1 MNQNRYTQKS
11 MEAIQDAQRLAGEYT
26 NQTLEQAHL
35 LSALLEDDNSLI
47 PQLLSRM
54 GKNAQGL
61 KQNAVDEVER
71 LPRVRSSAREEG
83 KTYVSQEMDK
93 ALREANDAAEQMK
106 DEYISVEH
114 LFLGLLRAA
123 DRGMTALFTRFAIK
137 EDDFLKAL
145 SQVRGAAR
153 VTSDTPE
160 DSYDALAKYGSDLTL
175 LARNQK
181 LDPVIG
187 RDSEIRDVIRILSR
201 KTKNNPVLIGEP
213 GVGKTAI
220 AEGLAQRIV
229 RGDVPDNLKKRS
241 IFSLDM
247 GALIAGAK
255 FRGEFEERLK
265 AVLAEVKQ
273 SDGQILLFI
282 DELHTIVG
290 AGKAEGAMDAGNLLK
305 PMLARGE
312 LHCIGATT
320 LNEYRL
326 HIEKDAAL
334 ERRFQPVLVEE
345 PTVEDTISILRGLQ
359 ERYEVFHGVKIQDGA
374 LIAAATLSHR
384 YISDR
389 FLPDKAIDL
398 VDEACAMIRT
408 EMDSMPQELDEVRR
422 KIMQLEIEEA
432 ALKKESDRLSQGRL
446 QALSEELAQLREQY
460 AQMTAKWENEKTDIG
475 KTQKLREEIEQV
487 NAKIAQAERGYDLN
501 TAAQLKYG
509 DLPRLQQEL
518 AKQEERDSEH
528 SKAIYLRDK
537 VTEDEIAR
545 IVGRWTGIPVSKLL
559 ESDREK
565 LLSLPNTLH
574 ERVIGQDEAIQ
585 LISDA
590 ILRSRAGISDE
601 ARPIGSFL
609 FLGPTGVGKT
619 ELAKALAQN
628 LFDDEKMLVRIDM
641 SEYMEKFSVSRLI
654 GAPPGYVG
662 YEEGG
667 QLTEAVRRKPY
678 SVILFDELEK
688 AHPDVFNVLLQI
700 LDDGR
705 VTDSQGR
712 TVDFKNTIL
721 IMTSNLGS
729 SLILEGISEEGAL
742 DEHTR
747 EQVRTL
753 LRGHFRPEFLN
764 RIDET
769 VFFTPL
775 TRDQIEQ
782 IIALQINRLRERLAD
797 KQLGL
802 VLSTDAGERLMA
814 QGYDPVYGARPMKRL
829 IQSQIETRIA
839 RALIEGLAKPGDT
852 LVVEAD
858 DNDSFKIT
866 VSAAQEFSGT
876 VN

>member
-1 MNQNRYTQKS
+1 
-11 MEAIQDAQRLAGEYT
+11 
-26 NQTLEQAHL
+26 
-35 LSALLEDDNSLI
+35 
-47 PQLLSRM
+47 
-54 GKNAQGL
+54 
-61 KQNAVDEVER
+61 
-71 LPRVRSSAREEG
+71 
-83 KTYVSQEMDK
+83 
-93 ALREANDAAEQMK
+93 
-106 DEYISVEH
+106 
-114 LFLGLLRAA
+114 
-123 DRGMTALFTRFAIK
+123 
-137 EDDFLKAL
+137 
-145 SQVRGAAR
+145 
-153 VTSDTPE
+153 
-160 DSYDALAKYGSDLTL
+160 
-175 LARNQK
+175 
-181 LDPVIG
+181 
-187 RDSEIRDVIRILSR
+187 
-201 KTKNNPVLIGEP
+201 
-213 GVGKTAI
+213 
-220 AEGLAQRIV
+220 
-229 RGDVPDNLKKRS
+229 
-241 IFSLDM
+241 
-247 GALIAGAK
+247 
-255 FRGEFEERLK
+255 
-265 AVLAEVKQ
+265 
-273 SDGQILLFI
+273 
-282 DELHTIVG
+282 
-290 AGKAEGAMDAGNLLK
+290 
-305 PMLARGE
+305 
-312 LHCIGATT
+312 
-320 LNEYRL
+320 
-326 HIEKDAAL
+326 
-334 ERRFQPVLVEE
+334 
-345 PTVEDTISILRGLQ
+345 
-359 ERYEVFHGVKIQDGA
+359 
-374 LIAAATLSHR
+374 
-384 YISDR
+384 
-389 FLPDKAIDL
+389 
-398 VDEACAMIRT
+398 MIRT

-475 KTQKLREEIEQV
+475 KTRKLREEIEQV

>member
-1 MNQNRYTQKS
+1 MSQLKYTQKS
-11 MEAIQDAQRLAGEYT
+11 MEAIQSAQRLASEYL

-35 LSALLEDDNSLI
+35 LSALTEDSASLI

-54 GKNAQGL
+54 GKQPEGV
-61 KQNAVDEVER
+61 KQNALEEVER
-71 LPRVRSSAREEG
+71 LPRVRGSAREEG
-83 KTYVSQEMDK
+83 KTYVSQEMDR
-93 ALREANDAAEQMK
+93 ALREAQDASEQMK

-114 LFLGLLRAA
+114 LLLGLLRAP
-123 DRGMTALFTRFAIK
+123 DRAMKALFDRFQIK
-137 EDDFLKAL
+137 ESDFLKAL
-145 SQVRGAAR
+145 SEVRGATR
-153 VTSDTPE
+153 VTTDTPE
-160 DSYDALAKYGSDLTL
+160 DSYDALTKYGTDLTL
-175 LARNQK
+175 LARNEK

-187 RDSEIRDVIRILSR
+187 RDGEIRDVIRILSR

-229 RGDVPDNLKKRS
+229 RGDVPENLKNRS

-273 SDGQILLFI
+273 ADGQILLFI

-290 AGKAEGAMDAGNLLK
+290 AGKADGAMDAGNLLK

-320 LNEYRL
+320 LDEYRQ

-422 KIMQLEIEEA
+422 KIMMLEIEEA
-432 ALKKESDRLSQGRL
+432 ALKKESDRLSQSRL
-446 QALSEELAQLREQY
+446 KDLQEELAQQREQF
-460 AQMTAKWENEKTDIG
+460 AQMSAKWENEKADIG
-475 KTQKLREEIEQV
+475 KTQKLREEIEQI
-487 NAKIAQAERGYDLN
+487 NQRIAQAERNYDLN
-501 TAAQLKYG
+501 AAAQLKYG
-509 DLPRLQQEL
+509 DLPRLQAALQQ
-518 AKQEERDSEH
+518 QEEEENGRTR
-528 SKAIYLRDK
+528 AIYLRDK

-565 LLSLPNTLH
+565 LLNLPATLH
-574 ERVIGQDEAIQ
+574 QRVVGQNEAIQ
-585 LISDA
+585 LISNA

-729 SLILEGISEEGAL
+729 SLILENIAEDGSLNDGAK
-742 DEHTR
+742 DG
-747 EQVRTL
+747 VRSL

-775 TRDQIEQ
+775 TREQ
-782 IIALQINRLRERLAD
+782 IREIIGLQIARLKERLSD

-802 VLSTDAGERLMA
+802 DITQAAEDRLMA
-814 QGYDPVYGARPMKRL
+814 LGYDPVYGARPMKRL
-829 IQSQIETRIA
+829 IQSQVETSIA
-839 RALIEGLAKPGDT
+839 RSLIEGRANAGDT
-852 LVVEAD
+852 LVVDAGEREGFVIQVTSNPA
-858 DNDSFKIT
+858 
-866 VSAAQEFSGT
+866 VSG
-876 VN
+876 